1 MTIILTECYHCAM
14 FFRTFFHDK
23 SFHWK
28 FSHISSRNQSA
39 ASYRLLASRLSISSA
54 VISICFITR
63 LHKKKGR
70 HIAKNSVIPTDP
82 NLQPHLNSMTT
93 ESKKRT
99 FRNVQLEMLR

>member
-1 MTIILTECYHCAM
+1 MQCFSEHFSMTKVFTGN
-14 FFRTFFHDK
+14 FPTF
-23 SFHWK
+23 
-28 FSHISSRNQSA
+28 SSRNQSA

-54 VISICFITR
+54 VISTCFITR